1 MPRVVDQLAE
11 LTCQRDRD
19 VMDVS
24 MVMALSELVN
34 FHSAAIHRC
43 VGDAGDER
51 WLTRA
56 RLKRGDIVA
65 SSDPLWLEP
74 ELLPLVEDFPHRLDC
89 LESQAV
95 LQMQEQVD
103 GRRMWHTL
111 FPLLAARSMPGV
123 LEIVSVDRLAPASR
137 RMVAGML
144 RVFHNFQGLLED
156 SERDTLTGLFN
167 RKTFDESFLKVVGEE
182 RGARGTVA
190 GSDDG
195 GDGEA
200 RHPPERTRCFLGV
213 IDIDHFKQVNDR
225 HGHLIGDEVLLLLSR
240 LMRGSFRFY
249 DQLYRFGGEEFVV
262 LMRCASAADAS
273 QVLERLRYNTEQ
285 QPFPQVGHITVSVG
299 FTEVQPGELPAE
311 AFGRADRAVYYAKH
325 HGRNQVRSYAQLVA
339 AGELKVEEHED
350 ASAVELF

>member
-24 MVMALSELVN
+24 MVMALSELIHP
-34 FHSAAIHRC
+34 HSLAIQRC

-56 RLKRGDIVA
+56 RLKSGDIVA

-74 ELLPLVEDFPHRLDC
+74 SLLPLVEDFPHRLEC
-89 LESQAV
+89 LETQTV
-95 LQMQEQVD
+95 LQMQDEVG

-123 LEIVSVDRLAPASR
+123 LEIVTVEKLSPASR

-167 RKTFDESFLKVVGEE
+167 RKTFDESFMKVVGEE
-182 RGARGTVA
+182 RSVRGTV
-190 GSDDG
+190 GNEDDG
-195 GDGEA
+195 DA
-200 RHPPERTRCFLGV
+200 RHPTERTRCFLGV

-240 LMRGSFRFY
+240 LMRSSFRFY

-262 LMRCASAADAS
+262 LMRCATTTDAAH
-273 QVLERLRYNTEQ
+273 VLERLRFNTEQ
-285 QPFPQVGHITVSVG
+285 QSFPQVGQITVSVG
-299 FTEVQPGELPAE
+299 FTEVQPGESPAE

-325 HGRNQVRSYAQLVA
+325 HGRNQVRNYAQLVA
-339 AGELKVEEHED
+339 AGDLTVEEHD
-350 ASAVELF
+350 SSTVELF